1 MKSSQVKS
9 SQVKSSQL
17 YGNAKPI
24 QADDG
29 SGRGPARGLLRW
41 AKESVGSGDHA
52 GDRRCRASTALI
64 DRARP
69 FSDEFWRFGPDKGTS
84 IDFGQATRAAGA
96 AAAKEWSR
104 SFLRC
109 ARATHPALHFL
120 RMPMRH
126 AHMCASRYIYEFLFP
141 EISLCDET
149 PPCLMSFYIQRLKV

>member
-1 MKSSQVKS
+1 MRSFLNVDFEEFLKSSQVKS
-9 SQVKSSQL
+9 SQVKSL

-41 AKESVGSGDHA
+41 AKVSVGS
-52 GDRRCRASTALI
+52 GDRRCRASTALV

-84 IDFGQATRAAGA
+84 IDFGQATWAAGA

-104 SFLRC
+104 ST
-109 ARATHPALHFL
+109 AVRATHPTLHFL
-120 RMPMRH
+120 RMRARSRH
-126 AHMCASRYIYEFLFP
+126 TGVASIKASMAVREADGWQ
-141 EISLCDET
+141 EQQREG
-149 PPCLMSFYIQRLKV
+149 CL